1 MSSDAQIGKGLLALE
16 RRVWVDCTITLKEP
30 LHIGA
35 GRDPASP
42 MDLKITRDAR
52 GKPVIPGSSLKGF
65 LRSYIARLLQ
75 VYLERGVSTLNVDG
89 IEIPLVVGDTK
100 DVGNSEQDDSSK
112 QVDSLN
118 APDSLSNVG
127 ESELPILD
135 RIFGYAGRGFSL
147 ASRLRVTEAKPI
159 SEPPVISR
167 THVSLDRV
175 SDAARRKMLVSVEA
189 VDGKA
194 GQGGASGDFRFT
206 IVFDEISDPYFAD
219 SNKLFYLVILRLLNS
234 GIEEFI
240 GGWKSR
246 GYGLVQIKL
255 DKIRVIELDGMI
267 QGKEPEEVT
276 YEELIKRV
284 SAGWR

>member
-1 MSSDAQIGKGLLALE
+1 MSSDMQTGKGLLTLE
-16 RRVWVDCTITLKEP
+16 RRVWVECTVTLKEP
-30 LHIGA
+30 LHVGA

-42 MDLKITRDAR
+42 IDLKITRDAQGR
-52 GKPVIPGSSLKGF
+52 PVIPGSSLKGF
-65 LRSYIARLLQ
+65 LRSYVARLLQ
-75 VYLERGVSTLNVDG
+75 AYLERGVKAISIDG
-89 IEIPLVVGDTK
+89 VEIPLAAGNTK
-100 DVGNSEQDDSSK
+100 H
-112 QVDSLN
+112 VDSLN
-118 APDSLSNVG
+118 APDSLRNLEN

-135 RIFGYAGRGFSL
+135 RIFGYAGRYFSL

-159 SEPPVISR
+159 SEPPVIST
-167 THVSLDRV
+167 THVSIDRV
-175 SDAARRKMLVSVEA
+175 RDAARSQMLVSVEA

-194 GQGGASGDFRFT
+194 GRGEASGDFRFT
-206 IVFDEISDPYFAD
+206 IVFDEVSDPFFAD

-267 QGKEPEEVT
+267 QGKEPGEVT